1 MEFFPSHPSGPSLK
15 LALGAAWFSQ
25 PAQKR
30 DHTAAFRFGGRHRYF
45 KLLSRAAHAWAT
57 PSPTVLP
64 PDINAQPPFSTN
76 AACSSFRWRPA
87 VHAAMT
93 IPAIRPV
100 IVVPATNDSVAQ
112 RTEFLGARF
121 RVEAEVWSKQH
132 RLLSAAGR
140 PQFLRPSPNMAIA
153 VARYKRTAIYIQHAS
168 ANRCA
173 RTREQAGQSRMF
185 HRRATDVALDGF
197 NFSTVSLARS

>member
-1 MEFFPSHPSGPSLK
+1 MSFQAAEQSGARSGNTLADPLASRHQRPTAFLNERRLLFVSL
-15 LALGAAWFSQ
+15 APG
-25 PAQKR
+25 
-30 DHTAAFRFGGRHRYF
+30 
-45 KLLSRAAHAWAT
+45 
-57 PSPTVLP
+57 SPCRN
-64 PDINAQPPFSTN
+64 DY
-76 AACSSFRWRPA
+76 R
-87 VHAAMT
+87 
-93 IPAIRPV
+93 AIRPV

-121 RVEAEVWSKQH
+121 RVEAEVWSKRH

-140 PQFLRPSPNMAIA
+140 PQFLRPSLNMAIA
-153 VARYKRTAIYIQHAS
+153 VARYKRTVSYIQHAS